1 MDRVTLFEKEI
12 TEKAAEMEDIRKRIT
27 KVAELFERKDIKQ
40 KYSFEVLCDSIHDK
54 AKRLFIKY
62 ENVSKERKIM
72 QEEKNFYFQRKLD
85 QLEQENF
92 QMKETQRS
100 AERIIKELIPNISDM
115 LDRPIIQ
122 SHELSEYY
130 YAR

>member
-1 MDRVTLFEKEI
+1 
-12 TEKAAEMEDIRKRIT
+12 
-27 KVAELFERKDIKQ
+27 
-40 KYSFEVLCDSIHDK
+40 
-54 AKRLFIKY
+54 
-62 ENVSKERKIM
+62 M

-100 AERIIKELIPNISDM
+100 AERIIQELIPNISDM

>member
-1 MDRVTLFEKEI
+1 
-12 TEKAAEMEDIRKRIT
+12 
-27 KVAELFERKDIKQ
+27 
-40 KYSFEVLCDSIHDK
+40 
-54 AKRLFIKY
+54 
-62 ENVSKERKIM
+62 M